1 MNKKWVKGILSP
13 LVFVGGTTEAIVKG
27 SANILNAAG
36 DTISSTLMN
45 GAHRVVQL
53 WEEKNDDDQ
62 AIAEDKQTV
71 VEDKQIVVE
80 DKNATPVVSSQTP
93 STDPFDTLNTSINKT
108 LGSRKLID
116 NAEQIRALIRDGALL
131 GVDSMVI
138 HCTKELGGKIEGG
151 LVLPNNTLGLS
162 ISGHNDGTVFV
173 EVKFK

>member
-27 SANILNAAG
+27 AANILNAG
-36 DTISSTLMN
+36 GETISSTLTN

-53 WEEKNDDDQ
+53 WDEKNDSDQ
-62 AIAEDKQTV
+62 PLADNK
-71 VEDKQIVVE
+71 D
-80 DKNATPVVSSQTP
+80 ATSVVSSQTQSTDP
-93 STDPFDTLNTSINKT
+93 SKTQGTDPFDTLNSSINKT

-138 HCTKELGGKIEGG
+138 HCTKELGGEIKGG
-151 LVLPNNTLGLS
+151 LVIPNNTLGLS
-162 ISGHNDGTVFV
+162 ISGHDDGTVFV